1 MTLTCAALM
10 GAEKYDMQR
19 RDRVR
24 RALILCS
31 HCLRNIAFYRVGWR
45 RRECRRRDQFWL
57 TVNGNFLDHAVL
69 EWCKL
74 FADRKGQHHW
84 RKVVSKPIEFERDL
98 LNRMKLNSDEFEAY
112 TSEMRAY
119 RNKFVAHLDAEPIM
133 QIPRLRLARM
143 SVAFLYD
150 YLLTNE
156 DDGGFFPERP
166 FKAYRY
172 YLLHMNVGRAEYVD

>member
-1 MTLTCAALM
+1 
-10 GAEKYDMQR
+10 MQR

-74 FADRKGQHHW
+74 FAESSGKHHW
-84 RKVVSKPIEFERDL
+84 SKVVSKPVEFKRDL
-98 LNRMKLNSDEFEAY
+98 LKRLRLTAEEFEAY
-112 TSEMRAY
+112 TKEMRN
-119 RNKFVAHLDAEPIM
+119 RC
-133 QIPRLRLARM
+133 LALGQDEQENR
-143 SVAFLYD
+143 
-150 YLLTNE
+150 T
-156 DDGGFFPERP
+156 
-166 FKAYRY
+166 
-172 YLLHMNVGRAEYVD
+172 